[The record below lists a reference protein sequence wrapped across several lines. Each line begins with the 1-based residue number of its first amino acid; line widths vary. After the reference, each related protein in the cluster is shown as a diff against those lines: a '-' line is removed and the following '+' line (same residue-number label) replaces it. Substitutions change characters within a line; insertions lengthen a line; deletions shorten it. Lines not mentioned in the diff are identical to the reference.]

1 MPPAEEFTVELWFQ
15 PACTVTNR
23 TRGQI
28 LFRTLD
34 PAAMLSPQV
43 SIQGGNVVLEALL
56 SDPVI
61 PNQYFSALVRL
72 EAPPPP
78 PAAAGGDEG
87 WGEWGSSSWHHIAF
101 TVNVTHAAAYRNGT
115 LVASQE
121 IPNQVEPPDSST
133 LNIPSIPAQT
143 HSSIFQAL
151 FKVPEPCALS
161 SQPRTPVPGFW
172 KRSPNSRYSNRLA
185 PGNKE
190 GPPRRHWCR
199 CVMHAW
205 ATIPLRSTL
214 DMILDLFLS
223 ILSQFLALLRLWP
236 QNP

>member
-1 MPPAEEFTVELWFQ
+1 MFVHFCVYFYVLVCVFVCVFVYICVYVYVYMCICVYVCVCVHRIWVPSFYMPPAEEFTVELWFQ

-121 IPNQVEPPDSST
+121 IPNQVYPPDS
-133 LNIPSIPAQT
+133 
-143 HSSIFQAL
+143 
-151 FKVPEPCALS
+151 
-161 SQPRTPVPGFW
+161 
-172 KRSPNSRYSNRLA
+172 
-185 PGNKE
+185 
-190 GPPRRHWCR
+190 
-199 CVMHAW
+199 
-205 ATIPLRSTL
+205 
-214 DMILDLFLS
+214 
-223 ILSQFLALLRLWP
+223 
-236 QNP
+236 